1 MALGLV
7 TKGVLNK
14 TTTSQNVIIQGIA
27 IDIDLD
33 TISVDVDLDD

>member
-14 TTTSQNVIIQGIA
+14 TTTGKDVIVQSLD
-27 IDIDLD
+27 IDIDLS
-33 TISVDVDLDD
+33 TISVDVDL